1 MDGLDGLDGCQS
13 VYIIM
18 KQKKKKVA
26 KKMAVDR
33 ANFVRS
39 AGDKG
44 LAELLLIKEGLF

>member
-1 MDGLDGLDGCQS
+1 MMS
-13 VYIIM
+13 KEEI
-18 KQKKKKVA
+18 KKKVA
-26 KKMAVDR
+26 KKMAEDR